1 MAQSEYLRIFYS
13 AVDPADVD
21 EVSRLFEDD
30 VKPVFGAL
38 AGCES
43 IELVVSV
50 DKNAGGLVDGA
61 AISRWSSLAA
71 MEEAL
76 TSRQVAEAMIRV
88 RQLLRQEPVSR
99 VFEVLA

>member
-1 MAQSEYLRIFYS
+1 MAEYLRMFYS

-21 EVSRLFEDD
+21 EVTRFFEDD
-30 VKPVFGAL
+30 VKPVFASFP
-38 AGCES
+38 GCLS
-43 IELVVSV
+43 MELVVSV

-61 AISRWSSLAA
+61 AVSRWASLDA

-76 TSRQVAEAMIRV
+76 ASRAVAEAMIRV
-88 RQLLRQEPVSR
+88 RQVLRQEPVSR

>member
-1 MAQSEYLRIFYS
+1 MSSYLRIFYS

-21 EVSRLFEDD
+21 EVARLFDDD

-38 AGCES
+38 EGCTS
-43 IELVVSV
+43 VELVISV

-76 TSRQVAEAMIRV
+76 ASREVAEAMIRV

>member
-1 MAQSEYLRIFYS
+1 MAQNEYLRIFYS

-21 EVSRLFEDD
+21 EVTRLFDDD
-30 VKPVFGAL
+30 VKPVFRAA
-38 AGCES
+38 AGCLAM
-43 IELVVSV
+43 ELVVSV

-61 AISRWSSLAA
+61 AISRWSSLDE
-71 MEEAL
+71 MEQAL
-76 TSRQVAEAMIRV
+76 ASREIGEAMIRV

>member
-1 MAQSEYLRIFYS
+1 MSQYIRLFQT

-21 EVSRLFEDD
+21 DVTRLFDDD
-30 VKPVFGAL
+30 VKPVFSRL
-38 AGCES
+38 AGCLS

-61 AISRWSSLAA
+61 ALSRWSSIDEMEAALA
-71 MEEAL
+71 
-76 TSRQVAEAMIRV
+76 SREVAEALIRV
-88 RQLLRQEPVSR
+88 RQLLRQEPISR